1 MAQAYNYNPETGY
14 PTVGSS
20 RVGDPGSL
28 WDQLLGG
35 FQQDYN
41 NLVGSENDWYGRN
54 QDATG
59 IMTSGLEDFL
69 KQGQA
74 LTGDYRNAGNQYR
87 DIINNIA
94 GGMEGKVRGF
104 GSALTGS
111 IGGILNQYG
120 NKMDD
125 LHGRNM
131 GAIGNYLDVI
141 PQFEKMQGRFGAASD
156 RSQAISQRAMDRG
169 EYWADRLGSL
179 GEASRRRLHNLGSE
193 ARNNMLGYA
202 ANVEE
207 GATRLQ
213 NRVDKADAFGAR
225 METQALKMWD
235 QFEEYQ
241 EKQESKAEDYVKRM
255 NTWGG
260 KAVAYAEQARANAGM
275 EIVAATVARN
285 EASQQQF
292 ADMESAIMNA
302 NLPESVRQSQL
313 TQLNQQAAA
322 TYMRQGVENHNSAQQ
337 TLFGMDMA
345 VANLMSKAGDLE
357 ATTTGMFLNTKN
369 TLITM
374 GSFVRNT
381 GIPAMNNVAQAAY
394 SMGTNAAIA
403 AENIIANAAQIKVS
417 GEQIKMNYEIAG
429 EDAGLRGAIAGAQ
442 TEMGFLQQANVAMS
456 NSISALGGQL
466 QAVYGQASVLQN
478 AAQLTIQAGEQ
489 QAQWYQHASN
499 LAAQSHFVAHNSNVE
514 AALHAATIRSNAE
527 GNIYAGEGNIYGSQM
542 RANEVALNQVNLIAQ
557 QHSSYKYN
565 PTSLADVFL
574 GMMNAEAASF
584 AAWDKSLTQFPAIG
598 GGGFFG

>member
-1 MAQAYNYNPETGY
+1 MAYNPQTGY
-14 PTVGSS
+14 PTSG
-20 RVGDPGSL
+20 GGGGGGSL

-69 KQGQA
+69 KQGEA

-87 DIINNIA
+87 DVINSIA

-131 GAIGNYLDVI
+131 GAIEDYLDVI

-156 RSQAISQRAMDRG
+156 RSQAISQRAMNRG
-169 EYWADRLGSL
+169 EYWADRLSSL

-403 AENIIANAAQIKVS
+403 AENVIANAAQIKVS

-478 AAQLTIQAGEQ
+478 AAQLTIQASEQ

-584 AAWDKSLTQFPAIG
+584 AAWDQSLTQFPAIG

>member
-1 MAQAYNYNPETGY
+1 MAYNPQTGY
-14 PTVGSS
+14 PTSG
-20 RVGDPGSL
+20 GGGGGGSL

-41 NLVGSENDWYGRN
+41 NLVGSENDWYGR
-54 QDATG
+54 QGGATG
-59 IMTSGLEDFL
+59 IMTSGLEDYL
-69 KQGQA
+69 DQGQA
-74 LTGDYRNAGNQYR
+74 LTSDYRSGANQYQNVI
-87 DIINNIA
+87 DNIA

-120 NKMDD
+120 NKMDN
-125 LHGRNM
+125 LYGRNM
-131 GAIGNYLDVI
+131 GAIEDYLDVI

-156 RSQAISQRAMDRG
+156 RSQAISQRAMNRG
-169 EYWADRLGSL
+169 EYWADRLSSL

-322 TYMRQGVENHNSAQQ
+322 TYMRQGVENHNAAQQ

-584 AAWDKSLTQFPAIG
+584 AAWDQSLTQFPAIG